1 MLEQFKTISSKRGR
15 ALLAALVALIAAI
28 TGCDEKVAWRG
39 VSTDSKDGGQAAST
53 DAAPGRTRPMANT
66 R

>member
-1 MLEQFKTISSKRGR
+1 MLDQFKNISRKRGQ

-28 TGCDEKVAWRG
+28 TGCDKKVDWRG
-39 VSTDSKDGGQAAST
+39 VGTDSRDGGHAVRT
-53 DAAPGRTRPMANT
+53 DATPGEPANGQP

>member
-1 MLEQFKTISSKRGR
+1 MFDQFRNISRKRGQ

-28 TGCDEKVAWRG
+28 TGCDKKVAWRG
-39 VSTDSKDGGQAAST
+39 VSTDSRDGGQAAST
-53 DAAPGRTRPMANT
+53 DAAPGEPANGQP